1 MLTVMITDN
10 TLIKNA
16 MATVCSTTGLLVSPS
31 QKQPGGFLPA
41 CPDGLIVISGNEGA
55 TFRESLGAALS
66 DLDSLRPYQMDI
78 VIRGYAETLTEVDL
92 LQAFILERCHPATRC
107 NILFEFTRRDTPS
120 ASIFISRQEHK
131 MTREK
136 VVCRPRRASG
146 TGFLD
151 LFWTR
156 IEKKALE
163 VYESRNAP
171 V

>member
-1 MLTVMITDN
+1 MITDK
-10 TLIKNA
+10 TFIKSA
-16 MATVCSTTGLLVSPS
+16 LTTASLAVGIPAPPAEKAL
-31 QKQPGGFLPA
+31 GGFFPID
-41 CPDGLIVISGNEGA
+41 PDGLIVITGNEEVPLQ
-55 TFRESLGAALS
+55 ESLGAALAELK
-66 DLDSLRPYQMDI
+66 DLQPSRMSV
-78 VIRGYAETLTEVDL
+78 VIQGGAKDLPEVEI

>member
-31 QKQPGGFLPA
+31 QKQSGGFLPA

-55 TFRESLGAALS
+55 PFRESLGAALS

-107 NILFEFTRRDTPS
+107 NILFEFTRRSVPS
-120 ASIFISRQEHK
+120 ASIFISRHEQK
-131 MTREK
+131 MTPETVGRTPE
-136 VVCRPRRASG
+136 CATG

-151 LFWTR
+151 FFWSK
-156 IEKKALE
+156 IEKKAIQ
-163 VYESRNAP
+163 VYESRNAH

>member
-31 QKQPGGFLPA
+31 QKQSGGFLPA

-55 TFRESLGAALS
+55 PFRESLGAALS

-107 NILFEFTRRDTPS
+107 NILFEFTE
-120 ASIFISRQEHK
+120 QK
-131 MTREK
+131 MTPETVGRTPE
-136 VVCRPRRASG
+136 CATG

-151 LFWTR
+151 FFWSK
-156 IEKKALE
+156 IEKKAIQ
-163 VYESRNAP
+163 VYESRNAH

>member
-1 MLTVMITDN
+1 MITDK
-10 TLIKNA
+10 TFIKSA
-16 MATVCSTTGLLVSPS
+16 LTTASPAE
-31 QKQPGGFLPA
+31 KALGGFFPID
-41 CPDGLIVISGNEGA
+41 PDGLIVITGNEEVPLQ
-55 TFRESLGAALS
+55 ESLGAALAELK
-66 DLDSLRPYQMDI
+66 DLQPSRMSV
-78 VIRGYAETLTEVDL
+78 VIQGGAKDLPEVEK

>member
-1 MLTVMITDN
+1 MITDK
-10 TLIKNA
+10 TFIKSA
-16 MATVCSTTGLLVSPS
+16 MTTASPAVGLPAPPS
-31 QKQPGGFLPA
+31 EKALGGFFPID
-41 CPDGLIVISGNEGA
+41 PDGLIVITGNEEVPLQ
-55 TFRESLGAALS
+55 ESLGAALAELK
-66 DLDSLRPYQMDI
+66 DLQPSRMSV
-78 VIRGYAETLTEVDL
+78 VIQGGAKDLPEVEK